1 MSSFLSVYISA
12 CVYACTA
19 ICKCA
24 CTLKIVHRDSRKE
37 SNPRSQGINAFAR
50 NCRHTFLIFL
60 FSFFPLTTFP
70 ILFENGLR
78 ERLHSI
84 FAWLVRFPLC
94 SLFVFTIRGNICTVY
109 RSNPNQIYVSC
120 DVILQSEI
128 PRRGKYLFQW
138 NNNVMFVPFIC
149 KQLLIS
155 RVCLERFFFFSSY
168 MFYTLIIF

>member
-1 MSSFLSVYISA
+1 MCVYIKNSPQRLPKRKQLEITRYK
-12 CVYACTA
+12 CL
-19 ICKCA
+19 CKELS
-24 CTLKIVHRDSRKE
+24 THIS
-37 SNPRSQGINAFAR
+37 F
-50 NCRHTFLIFL
+50 FL

-155 RVCLERFFFFSSY
+155 RVCLECFFFHPTCF
-168 MFYTLIIF
+168 IP